1 MEKQKSLLGSLGSH
15 RVVLSFGGR
24 CNHQMSQAILL
35 VFKKLCINKKFDQLV
50 IE

>member
-35 VFKKLCINKKFDQLV
+35 VFKNCALTKNLIS
-50 IE
+50 